1 MNNDSKNNKPIH
13 YYNRSQAIKEGVLFD
28 VTGMTKS
35 VGIKWHVAVTSAVWS
50 NYIVWTDDDRRRQG
64 LQDTTDRLWHIVF
77 KLHLALQKAD
87 KHADAI
93 FYDLDILPRDG
104 VSYNIF
110 VIISR
115 QQHLTQLFQSFFQC
129 FLGAADPKYS

>member
-1 MNNDSKNNKPIH
+1 MDNHSKNNKLNCS
-13 YYNRSQAIKEGVLFD
+13 YSRSQAIKDGVLFD
-28 VTGMTKS
+28 ITDMAKS
-35 VGIKWHVAVTSAVWS
+35 VGITWHVAVTSAVWS

-104 VSYNIF
+104 ASYRVKLTKLKA
-110 VIISR
+110 VI
-115 QQHLTQLFQSFFQC
+115 
-129 FLGAADPKYS
+129 GASDHFESVITIMLPNED